1 MLFLTTEEA
10 DGAGKVEER
19 DCLTAGG
26 EPLLWT
32 AQVEGTAEFFSI
44 LRVRLVDS
52 VEIVSAEVITPLEQF
67 YPRALTSLIN
77 DGHGRSYLFNQHVY
91 RLSSSRVVDMMFYHH
106 NHIHELFISLLVND
120 K

>member
-1 MLFLTTEEA
+1 MATEEA
-10 DGAGKVEER
+10 DGTGKVGER

-32 AQVEGTAEFFSI
+32 AQAEGTAEFFSI

-67 YPRALTSLIN
+67 YPGALTSLN
-77 DGHGRSYLFNQHVY
+77 NESYVRSYLFCSTNTSTD
-91 RLSSSRVVDMMFYHH
+91 RKSA
-106 NHIHELFISLLVND
+106 EL
-120 K
+120 

>member
-1 MLFLTTEEA
+1 MATEET
-10 DGAGKVEER
+10 DGTGKVAER
-19 DCLTAGG
+19 ECLTAGG

-67 YPRALTSLIN
+67 YPGALTTLI
-77 DGHGRSYLFNQHVY
+77 DEGHVRSYLFYQHVFRQAIY
-91 RLSSSRVVDMMFYHH
+91 RVVDKMIYKHQEKH
-106 NHIHELFISLLVND
+106 KSSLFVT
-120 K
+120 